1 MIDLYRKNVVAT
13 VSQLAIDDPELV
25 MEFIQKLRESGEIK
39 TDDLKRIE
47 EIARKWIAINQE
59 NLKKARR

>member
-1 MIDLYRKNVVAT
+1 MIDLYRRNVVAT

-39 TDDLKRIE
+39 IDDLKRIE
-47 EIARKWIAINQE
+47 EIARKWIAINQQ

>member
-13 VSQLAIDDPELV
+13 VLQLAIDDPELV

-47 EIARKWIAINQE
+47 DIARKWIAINQQ

>member
-47 EIARKWIAINQE
+47 DIARKWISINQE